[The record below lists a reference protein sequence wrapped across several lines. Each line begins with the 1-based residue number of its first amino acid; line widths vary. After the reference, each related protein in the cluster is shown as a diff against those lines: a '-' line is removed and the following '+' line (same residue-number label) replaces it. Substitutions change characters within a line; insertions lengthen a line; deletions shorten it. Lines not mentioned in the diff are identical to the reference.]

1 LKDEEKTRDQLLGE
15 LSELRRRVQE
25 LESPVGDTH
34 VTDDGPRES
43 EEHFRLL
50 IENICEIISIIDAE
64 GTIIYMSP
72 SNEKFSGYKSEELVG
87 RNSLE
92 FIHPDDS
99 PGVVQALTALVREPG
114 STGKVEYRIRHKD
127 GSWRYV
133 QAMGI
138 NLLDH
143 PSLSAI
149 VVNAT
154 DLTDFKLAEQALRE
168 EKDFTDN
175 ALNSLKDI
183 FYVLGADARLLRW
196 NKAFKEVSG
205 YSDEELSSMAVFDF
219 FEGEDQQRQDEFYQV
234 LLEEGQAGIEA
245 LGVTKDGRRIP
256 YYLFSTLLRDGE
268 GNPVAVCGVGRDI
281 SERKRA
287 DEELQRYRVHLE
299 ELVEER
305 TLEIMRTNE
314 RLQEEI
320 TERGRVE
327 EQLRAR
333 NLELDAFAHN
343 VSHDLRGSLALIDGF
358 ACTAINARNK
368 GSVDEENEC
377 LVKIVQA
384 AQRMDNFIDSLL
396 DYSRAG
402 HRGGTE
408 RVELDEVLVGVL
420 AEHEGEIN
428 RRKADIVIQG
438 KFPAVSGEPVKLHQV
453 LSNLLGNALKFLG
466 DNPEPR
472 VEIGWEEKEG
482 GVTVSVKDNGIG
494 VSEQE
499 LEMIFEPFT
508 RCGGAKFPGLGIG
521 LATVKRAVER
531 WGGEVWVESRPGEG
545 STFFFTVPATG
556 A

>member
-1 LKDEEKTRDQLLGE
+1 MKDEEKTRDQLLGE

-43 EEHFRLL
+43 EEYFRLL

-114 STGKVEYRIRHKD
+114 SKGKVEYRIRHKD

-245 LGVTKDGRRIP
+245 RGVTKDGRRIP

>member
-1 LKDEEKTRDQLLGE
+1 MKDEEKTRDQLLGE

>member
-1 LKDEEKTRDQLLGE
+1 MKDEEKTRDQLLGE

-114 STGKVEYRIRHKD
+114 SKGKVEYRIRHKD

-245 LGVTKDGRRIP
+245 RGVTKDGRRIP

>member
-1 LKDEEKTRDQLLGE
+1 MKDEEKTRDQLLGE

-43 EEHFRLL
+43 EEYFRLL

-219 FEGEDQQRQDEFYQV
+219 FEVEGQQRQDEFYQV